1 MVRSSVQQCL
11 VGILV
16 VGAAFLGSLPAA
28 AQQPDEY
35 DKTVARVIRLLPR
48 PPEKV
53 VMIDADTNG
62 QSLHDKL
69 QHVEGFVNPG
79 KRVVY
84 LVRQSDTLQR
94 AMKGPGIFDYALA
107 LTIWHEMAHIDG
119 ADEATA
125 RRAEEQLWTEFV
137 LAGRVDRVRGMR
149 YLALLKDRP
158 DTARSEPT
166 GPR

>member
-1 MVRSSVQQCL
+1 MRAWSEAQFNNALSESWSSAPRSSDPSRPQRNNRTSTDTTL
-11 VGILV
+11 
-16 VGAAFLGSLPAA
+16 
-28 AQQPDEY
+28 
-35 DKTVARVIRLLPR
+35 ARVIRLLPR

-53 VMIDADTNG
+53 VMIDADTSG

-79 KRVVY
+79 RRVVY

-137 LAGRVDRVRGMR
+137 VA
-149 YLALLKDRP
+149 
-158 DTARSEPT
+158 
-166 GPR
+166 GPRGQSPGDEVSGAPEGPP

>member
-1 MVRSSVQQCL
+1 MVRRRVHTCL
-11 VGILV
+11 LGILIICA
-16 VGAAFLGSLPAA
+16 GLLGSVPAA
-28 AQQPDEY
+28 AQQPNEY
-35 DKTVARVIRLLPR
+35 DLTVARVIRLLPR

-53 VMIDADTNG
+53 VVIDADTSG

-69 QHVEGFVNPG
+69 QHVQGFVIPG

-137 LAGRVDRVRGMR
+137 VAGRVDRVRGMR
-149 YLALLKDRP
+149 YLTLLKNRP
-158 DTARSEPT
+158 
-166 GPR
+166 

>member
-1 MVRSSVQQCL
+1 MVRSWVHRRL

-16 VGAAFLGSLPAA
+16 VSAGLLGSASAA
-28 AQQPDEY
+28 PQQADEC
-35 DKTVARVIRLLPR
+35 DITLARVIRLLPR

-53 VMIDADTNG
+53 VVVDADTGG
-62 QSLHDKL
+62 QSLHQKL
-69 QHVEGFVNPG
+69 QHVEGFAVNG

-94 AMKGPGIFDYALA
+94 ALKGPGIFDYALA

-125 RRAEEQLWTEFV
+125 RRAEEELWTEFV
-137 LAGRVDRVRGMR
+137 VAGRVDRVRGMR
-149 YLALLKDRP
+149 YLALLKKRH
-158 DTARSEPT
+158 
-166 GPR
+166 

>member
-1 MVRSSVQQCL
+1 MVRSWVHRRL

-16 VGAAFLGSLPAA
+16 ISAGLLGSASAA
-28 AQQPDEY
+28 PQQADEY
-35 DKTVARVIRLLPR
+35 DITLARVIRLLPR

-53 VMIDADTNG
+53 VVVDADTGG
-62 QSLHDKL
+62 QSLHQKL
-69 QHVEGFVNPG
+69 QHVEGFAVNG

-94 AMKGPGIFDYALA
+94 ALKSQGIFDYALA

-125 RRAEEQLWTEFV
+125 RRAEEELWTEFV
-137 LAGRVDRVRGMR
+137 VAGRVDRVRGMR
-149 YLALLKDRP
+149 YLALLKNRP
-158 DTARSEPT
+158 
-166 GPR
+166 